1 MKHLGLPTPK
11 HVLVLLKNAP
21 RTCFFPFIL
30 TDSAQIQPSHTKTA
44 SLKASSMG
52 ILEKNK
58 ACFEFRRPQRFIE
71 KFHRKIHS

>member
-30 TDSAQIQPSHTKTA
+30 ADSAQFQPSHTKMA
-44 SLKASSMG
+44 GLNSSPMG
-52 ILEKNK
+52 I
-58 ACFEFRRPQRFIE
+58 A
-71 KFHRKIHS
+71 S

>member
-1 MKHLGLPTPK
+1 MKHLGLQTTK

-44 SLKASSMG
+44 SSMG

-71 KFHRKIHS
+71 KFHRKINS